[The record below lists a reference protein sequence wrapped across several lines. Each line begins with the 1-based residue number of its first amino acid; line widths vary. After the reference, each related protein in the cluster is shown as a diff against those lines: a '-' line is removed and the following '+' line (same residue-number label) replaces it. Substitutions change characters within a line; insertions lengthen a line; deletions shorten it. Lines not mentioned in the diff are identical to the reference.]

1 MVLGSSAVAF
11 ASPSSSDVSKAKKVF
26 TDNGAKITAE
36 YETNGGYK
44 TVKATATV
52 EGVEG
57 TYGFSSFYGQG
68 VKLDSKGNPLE
79 YVGTD
84 VTDLNTKKGTTPTD
98 ATTNPSAI
106 TSDAIAKVADVAGCV
121 PNGAKVA
128 NVVKTTVADSDTY
141 SLVISTLSSASGSTA
156 ATVEADD
163 IAVTTNVYPTASP
176 ITVGSNG
183 KLTADVDYMTTDG
196 YSYAL
201 STTITSDDLVE
212 ADSRV
217 KSSDSSEVYWYR
229 LQTITSSSLY
239 VDDYANSVAMAIEE
253 GTLTTSAAGVG
264 IGVYQIYENADGVPF
279 ISSVSKPANDLTI
292 TLDCDIL
299 SNTSLKKTATS
310 LYTVS
315 STYGTDAK
323 LGAYRKV
330 VALADNQNVD
340 FSAAYQTFDISFNG
354 LANTGTYGVLI
365 FEQGE
370 NESFNDGVSDT
381 DTTAATSATAATS
394 PKTGDVAP
402 IAALAV
408 VMMGACGAMVVASKK
423 RA

>member
-1 MVLGSSAVAF
+1 M
-11 ASPSSSDVSKAKKVF
+11 
-26 TDNGAKITAE
+26 TA
-36 YETNGGYK
+36 
-44 TVKATATV
+44 
-52 EGVEG
+52 
-57 TYGFSSFYGQG
+57 
-68 VKLDSKGNPLE
+68 
-79 YVGTD
+79 
-84 VTDLNTKKGTTPTD
+84 
-98 ATTNPSAI
+98 
-106 TSDAIAKVADVAGCV
+106 
-121 PNGAKVA
+121 
-128 NVVKTTVADSDTY
+128 
-141 SLVISTLSSASGSTA
+141 
-156 ATVEADD
+156 
-163 IAVTTNVYPTASP
+163 
-176 ITVGSNG
+176 
-183 KLTADVDYMTTDG
+183 DG

-201 STTITSDDLVE
+201 STTISSDDLVE

-229 LQTITSSSLY
+229 LQTITSSSSY

-264 IGVYQIYENADGVPF
+264 IGVYQIYEDADGVPF
-279 ISSVSKPANDLTI
+279 ISFVSKPANDLTI

-315 STYGTDAK
+315 STMGTDAK

-381 DTTAATSATAATS
+381 DTTATTTAATAATS